1 MISKTLSNIESLPI
15 LFAYIGWAERY
26 DGTEPINGNF
36 SYFKKSS
43 AQISEAN
50 AFRPGR
56 DGLFRCGVGRGQIG
70 PKRLHVVFVARDKKN
85 HQMKIVGLYP
95 AAKIEMDDN
104 WAVATCKRS
113 VLLPPSHRPRLQS
126 WPTGMGQRRWAW
138 RGGGTGNEYLQLRR
152 AFKMLLNSISAL
164 SAITNGNSTV
174 SDSEL
179 EGFLEGK
186 MPRRFA
192 AHRRRE
198 SKLRSEKIRDA
209 LRRNDGKLI
218 CEVPGCQ
225 FDFGVRYG
233 EIGMG
238 YAQVHHLRPLGSVP
252 HKGVRNKL
260 ADLAVVCAN
269 CHVMIHKGGECRP
282 LKNLIPK

>member
-26 DGTEPINGNF
+26 DGTEPIEGDF
-36 SYFKKSS
+36 AYFKKKS
-43 AQISEAN
+43 AAISEAR
-50 AFRPGR
+50 AFFPCS
-56 DGLFRCGVGRGQIG
+56 DGLYYCGVGRGQIG

-95 AAKIEMDDN
+95 AAKIEMDDD

-138 RGGGTGNEYLQLRR
+138 RGGESGKEHPRLRKV
-152 AFKMLLNSISAL
+152 FKLLLNSISVL
-164 SAITNGNSTV
+164 SAATKGDRTT
-174 SDSEL
+174 SDLES
-179 EGFLEGK
+179 EGFEGK
-186 MPRRFA
+186 LRRRFVV
-192 AHRRRE
+192 HRQRE
-198 SKLRSEKIRDA
+198 NRLRLAKIREA
-209 LRRNDGKLI
+209 LDGNQGKLV
-218 CEVPGCQ
+218 CEVPRCG
-225 FDFGVRYG
+225 FDFGMRYG

-238 YAQVHHLRPLGSVP
+238 YAQVHHLKPLSSVS
-252 HKGVRNKL
+252 HKGIRNKL
-260 ADLAVVCAN
+260 TDLAVVCAN

-282 LKNLIPK
+282 LENLIPE